1 MSAVAVRTVVD
12 AVAMSTVVRTVA
24 VLLHVEAV
32 CCHGCC
38 CARCHCYGKSCSF
51 ILPCA

>member
-32 CCHGCC
+32 CWVFLLHVLWF
-38 CARCHCYGKSCSF
+38 SML
-51 ILPCA
+51 LP